1 MPMSEYEKA
10 RLMPEVIGKAK
21 REEIQKQQDK
31 FRAEAL
37 ERLQK
42 AIRYAQMQK
51 NDPAICDRYADQR
64 YWDGYLAALNE
75 AKNLL

>member
-75 AKNLL
+75 ANSLL

>member
-1 MPMSEYEKA
+1 MPMSEYTKD
-10 RLMPEVIGKAK
+10 RLMPEAISKAK

-51 NDPAICDRYADQR
+51 NGPTICDRYADQR

>member
-1 MPMSEYEKA
+1 MPMSEYAKD

-37 ERLQK
+37 ERMQK

-51 NDPAICDRYADQR
+51 NGPAICDCYADQR

-75 AKNLL
+75 AKSLL

>member
-1 MPMSEYEKA
+1 MPMSEYAKD

-51 NDPAICDRYADQR
+51 NDPAICNRYADQR

-75 AKNLL
+75 AKSLL

>member
-1 MPMSEYEKA
+1 MPISEYEKA

-21 REEIQKQQDK
+21 REEIQKQQDQ
-31 FRAEAL
+31 FRTAAL
-37 ERLQK
+37 NRLQK

-51 NDPAICDRYADQR
+51 NGPTICDRYADQR

>member
-1 MPMSEYEKA
+1 MPMSEYAKD

-21 REEIQKQQDK
+21 REEIEKQQGQ
-31 FRAEAL
+31 FRMAVL

-42 AIRYAQMQK
+42 AICYAQMQK
-51 NDPAICDRYADQR
+51 NDPTICDRYADLR

-75 AKNLL
+75 AKNLI

>member
-1 MPMSEYEKA
+1 MSEYEKK

-31 FRAEAL
+31 FREAVL
-37 ERLQK
+37 ERLQR

-51 NDPAICDRYADQR
+51 NDPTICDRYADQR
-64 YWDGYLAALNE
+64 YWDGYLAALE
-75 AKNLL
+75 EMRHLL

>member
-1 MPMSEYEKA
+1 MPMSEYAKD

-31 FRAEAL
+31 FRAGAL
-37 ERLQK
+37 ERMQK

-51 NDPAICDRYADQR
+51 NGMAICDRYADQR

-75 AKNLL
+75 AKNLI

>member
-21 REEIQKQQDK
+21 REKIQKQQEQ
-31 FRAEAL
+31 FRTAAL
-37 ERLQK
+37 NRLQK

-51 NDPAICDRYADQR
+51 NDPCILGRYSDQR
-64 YWDGYLAALNE
+64 YWDGYLAALE
-75 AKNLL
+75 EMRHLL

>member
-10 RLMPEVIGKAK
+10 RLMPEVISKAK
-21 REEIQKQQDK
+21 REEIQKQQDN
-31 FRAEAL
+31 FREAAL

-42 AIRYAQMQK
+42 EIRYAQMQK
-51 NDPAICDRYADQR
+51 NDPTICDRYADLR